1 MTHRVLF
8 GGVWHETNSFLPIS
22 TDLEAFRRFQFVDGD
37 ELLTAY
43 CSTNTEIGGF
53 TDAAP
58 DHRLRLIPS
67 IFAGAV
73 PSGLVTRAALDSVVD
88 TICERAAH
96 RDFDA
101 VYLALHGAMV
111 AEGLEEA
118 DAYVVQ
124 RVRQTVGVCTP
135 IVATFDLHANLTPA
149 IVEAADVLIGYDTL
163 PHVDMAERGRE
174 AASIIARLLHS
185 GERPRK
191 AFRKLPLLTVPQM
204 QATNE
209 TPMRDIMAE
218 CFAIERDPGILV
230 ASVAPGFAYTDVPHL
245 GAAVLAY
252 GDAADAAVQRLA
264 DALWSRREQFR
275 PFLLSPKDA
284 VARAM
289 RALRGPF
296 ILSEPAD
303 NVGGGAPGDSTYI
316 LQALLTARATG
327 ASVVLWDPTAAA
339 IAAGCG
345 LGGHCCVTVGGKT
358 HPLHGTPTEIEGTVG
373 FAGRV
378 RYRRDASYMTGQPV
392 DLGLVARIDVGGV
405 RVVLTTDRAMPMDK
419 MHLRCVGIEP
429 EREQMISVKCASA
442 WRGAFGDIAAD
453 QCYVDTPGICS
464 SNVER
469 IPYTRLAK
477 PLYPL
482 PGCAV

>member
-1 MTHRVLF
+1 MTHRILF
-8 GGVWHETNSFLPIS
+8 GGIWHETNSFLPIP
-22 TDLEAFRRFQFVDGD
+22 TDLDAFKRFQFVEGE

-43 CSTNTEIGGF
+43 SGTNTEIGGF

-58 DHRLRLIPS
+58 EHRFELIPT

-73 PSGLVTRAALDSVVD
+73 PSGMVTRAALDFVVD
-88 TICERAAH
+88 AICARAER

-111 AEGLEEA
+111 AEGLPEA
-118 DAYVVQ
+118 DAHVVQ
-124 RVRQTVGVCTP
+124 RVRAAVGNEMLLVG
-135 IVATFDLHANLTPA
+135 TFDLHANLTQA
-149 IVEAADVLIGYDTL
+149 IVDAADVLIGYDTL

-174 AASIIARLLHS
+174 AAQIIARLLAT

-204 QATNE
+204 QATDE
-209 TPMRDIMAE
+209 QPIRGIMQE
-218 CFAIERDPGILV
+218 CFELETKPGILV
-230 ASVAPGFAYTDVPHL
+230 ASVVPGFPYTDVPHL
-245 GAAVLAY
+245 GASVLAY
-252 GDAADAAVQRLA
+252 GDAAYAAADWLASEIWAQR
-264 DALWSRREQFR
+264 EKFQ
-275 PFLLSPKDA
+275 PHLLSPADA

-303 NVGGGAPGDSTYI
+303 NVGGGAPGDSTFI
-316 LQALLTARATG
+316 LCALLNAKAEG
-327 ASVVLWDPTAAA
+327 ASVVLWDPQAAK
-339 IAAGCG
+339 IAAQAG
-345 LGGHCCVTVGGKT
+345 LGARCRVTVGGKT
-358 HPLHGTPTEIEGTVG
+358 LPLHGTPTEIEGTVG
-373 FAGRV
+373 FLGHV
-378 RYRRDASYMTGQPV
+378 HYRRDASYMTGQPV

-405 RVVLTTDRAMPMDK
+405 KIVLTTERAMPMDK
-419 MHLRCVGIEP
+419 MHLRSAGIEP
-429 EREQMISVKCASA
+429 TGERMISVKCASA
-442 WRGAFGDIAAD
+442 WRGAFGDIAAG

-469 IPYTRLAK
+469 MPYTRLPK

-482 PGCAV
+482 PGG